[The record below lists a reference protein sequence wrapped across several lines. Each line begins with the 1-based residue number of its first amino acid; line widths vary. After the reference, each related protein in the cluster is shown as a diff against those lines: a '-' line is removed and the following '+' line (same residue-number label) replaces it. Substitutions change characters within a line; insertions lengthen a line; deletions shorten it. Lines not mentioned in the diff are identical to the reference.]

1 MRTVLMVAYAVSMAV
16 AVVGHGML
24 PEQAAVHFGASGA
37 ADGWAPRAVHTGLF
51 VVMNTVVFVLFLL
64 GPRLAFRLPDDMIS
78 LPNRDYWLAEG
89 RRDRALGIMSSLVHE
104 FGATTLA
111 FTVLVMVLT
120 IQANHRQPPA
130 LDDTTFLVG
139 LGAYLLYAA
148 WWCIRLV
155 RSFRKPDP
163 EETATPIRPR

>member
-1 MRTVLMVAYAVSMAV
+1 MRTVLVAAYAVSMAV

-64 GPRLAFRLPDDMIS
+64 GPRLASRLPDEMIS

-89 RRDRALGIMSSLVHE
+89 RRERALEIMSNLVHE
-104 FGATTLA
+104 LGAATLG
-111 FTVLVMVLT
+111 FTVVVMVLT
-120 IQANHRQPPA
+120 LQANRREPPA
-130 LDDTTFLVG
+130 LDNVTFLVG
-139 LGAYLLYAA
+139 LGAYLLYTS
-148 WWCIRLV
+148 WWCVRLI
-155 RSFRKPDP
+155 RSFRRPEA
-163 EETATPIRPR
+163 EETATPIQPR